1 MTRMRWSSAAALAAA
16 GWSAPALAPLVPGV
30 SEALRVQR
38 RLSAAAGTVHLT
50 FDDGPHPQGTPAV
63 LEALAARGATAT
75 FFLVGEQAERFPALA
90 AEIAAAGHVVALHG
104 HRHRCLLRVGPRA
117 LADDLRRATD
127 AIGAAAGGL
136 APLYRPPYGIF
147 SPVGLILARRR
158 GDAPWLWSRWGRDWR
173 GDATPASIAALAA
186 GDLAAGDVLL
196 LHDADHY
203 GDPGCWRATAAA
215 VPLILDAAAERGL
228 RAAAL

>member
-1 MTRMRWSSAAALAAA
+1 MTRRTWWGLTALGAA
-16 GWSAPALAPLVPGV
+16 GWSAPALAPLATPVCAG
-30 SEALRVQR
+30 LRVHR
-38 RLSAAAGTVHLT
+38 RLSGAAGTVHLT
-50 FDDGPHPQGTPAV
+50 FDDGPHPHGTPAV
-63 LEALAARGATAT
+63 LEALAARGAVAT
-75 FFLVGEQAERFPALA
+75 FFLVGEQVERHPALA

-127 AIGAAAGGL
+127 TIASAAGAL

-147 SPVGLILARRR
+147 SPAGLALTRRR

-173 GDATPASIAALAA
+173 GDATPHSVAERAA
-186 GDLAAGDVLL
+186 GTLEAGDVLL

-203 GDPGCWRATAAA
+203 GDPGCWRATAGA
-215 VPLILDAAAERGL
+215 VPRILDAAEARGL
-228 RAAAL
+228 RPAAL